1 MNDSSANSERA
12 LVLAPP
18 AISGL
23 ALSLLDQAG
32 VSTLAAANLEE
43 LGDALDQGAGLAII
57 AHTCLDGFERSLLK
71 HYLGNQP
78 LWSDLPVVVLGDGER
93 PISNS
98 PDLCLALGN
107 LFVLPC
113 PFPDQDLLD
122 LTHSSLRARRR
133 QYQCCRQGL
142 ELASLQQQTEER
154 VRHLREE
161 EQRLRHDEKM
171 EAIGQLA
178 GGVAHDFNNLLT
190 GIGGS
195 LELIRQRLAQHRPEE
210 IPRLVDM
217 GIGAVQRAA
226 GITHRLLAF
235 SSRQSLDDRPVQLA
249 ALLERKRLT
258 HLLGPGVRLQVQVD
272 EQLWPA
278 QADARQLQEALD
290 NLLVNARDALPDGGE
305 VRIQVSNRH
314 LPRPLPEAHPLA
326 GTDFVSIHVSDNGCG
341 MPQSAVDRA
350 FDPFFTTKPI
360 GQGTGLGLSMV
371 YGFSRQSHGHVSLHS
386 RVGQGTQVE
395 LLLPRHHPAGETP
408 ATGDAARARD
418 NSEYRVL
425 IVESDVTV
433 RQLVRD
439 TLVEQGYR
447 CQDVSDG
454 NLALTLL
461 RAERPFDLLVC
472 NVGLPGMSGRQL
484 AEVARKLRSGLR
496 VLFITGY
503 AEQASSHLGRL
514 DAGMQVLNKPFTF
527 GQLRDKVAQMLT
539 REGNP

>member
-18 AISGL
+18 AISGP
-23 ALSLLDQAG
+23 ALSLLGQAG
-32 VSTLAAANLEE
+32 VTTLAAANLEE
-43 LGDALDQGAGLAII
+43 LGGALDQGAGLAII

-71 HYLGNQP
+71 SFLGNQP
-78 LWSDLPVVVLGDGER
+78 LWSDLPVVVLGDGEH
-93 PISNS
+93 PISCS
-98 PDLCLALGN
+98 PELCLALGN

-122 LTHSSLRARRR
+122 LAHSSLRARRR
-133 QYQCCRQGL
+133 QYRSCQQGL

-171 EAIGQLA
+171 EAVGQLA

-195 LELIRQRLAQHRPEE
+195 LELIRQRVAQNRTEE
-210 IPRLVDM
+210 ISKLVEM
-217 GIGAVQRAA
+217 GISAVQRAA

-258 HLLGPGVRLQVQVD
+258 NLLGPDVRLLIQID

-278 QADARQLQEALD
+278 MADARQLQEALD
-290 NLLVNARDALPDGGE
+290 NLLANARDALPNGGE
-305 VRIQVSNRH
+305 VRIAVSNRH
-314 LPRPLPEAHPLA
+314 LPRPLPEAHPLT
-326 GTDFVSIHVSDNGCG
+326 GTDFVRISVSDNGVG
-341 MPQSAVDRA
+341 MPQSTVDRA
-350 FDPFFTTKPI
+350 FDPFFTTKPL

-371 YGFSRQSHGHVSLHS
+371 YGFSRQSHGHVNLRS
-386 RVGQGTQVE
+386 RLGQGTEVE
-395 LLLPRHHPAGETP
+395 LLLPRHHPEGETP
-408 ATGDAARARD
+408 GTGEAARARD
-418 NSEYRVL
+418 NRDYRIL
-425 IVESDVTV
+425 IVESDTTV

-439 TLVEQGYR
+439 TLVEKGYQ

-454 NLALTLL
+454 SLALTLL
-461 RAERPFDLLVC
+461 RAERPYDLLIC
-472 NVGLPGMSGRQL
+472 NVGLPGISGRQL
-484 AEVARKLRSGLR
+484 AEVARKLRTGLR

-503 AEQASSHLGRL
+503 AEQASAHLGRL

-527 GQLRDKVAQMLT
+527 GQLRDKVGHMLHN
-539 REGNP
+539 EGGQ